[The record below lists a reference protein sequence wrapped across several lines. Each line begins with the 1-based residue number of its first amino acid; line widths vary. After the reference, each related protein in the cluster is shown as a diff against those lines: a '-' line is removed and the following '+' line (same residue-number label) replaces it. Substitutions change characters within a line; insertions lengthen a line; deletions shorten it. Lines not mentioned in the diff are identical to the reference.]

1 MITVE
6 PHVHSEECAHREAG
20 HVAVEESVPPQG
32 HRAPARWGRV
42 FPWWTPPV
50 LVGIL
55 GVAACV
61 ILNMRDPNVSGSYGF
76 CPSRALFGIDC
87 PGCGLMRGT
96 HALTTGDV
104 GAAVD
109 HNLIILPVVGL
120 IAYAYLRWAAGYFG
134 YTLPQVRPRNWMI
147 WTVAGLVLVFSVVRN
162 LGGSFEYLAATAG

>member
-1 MITVE
+1 MITVDE
-6 PHVHSEECAHREAG
+6 HVHTDECSHPP
-20 HVAVEESVPPQG
+20 AVGSSRPQ
-32 HRAPARWGRV
+32 RVGRV
-42 FPWWTPPV
+42 LPSWTPPV
-50 LVGIL
+50 VIGIL

-61 ILNMRDPNVSGSYGF
+61 IVNLRNPNVSGSYGF

-109 HNLIILPVVGL
+109 HNLIILPVLGL
-120 IAYAYLRWAAGYFG
+120 IAYAYLRWAATYFG

-147 WTVAGLVLVFSVVRN
+147 WSAAAVVLVFSVVRN
-162 LGGSFEYLAATAG
+162 LGGSFEYLASTAG